1 MKKFLIWLTLASL
14 LFTGF
19 ALAERS
25 AQNDQPADTPA
36 QEEEGTVEIPM
47 ISGVIEEINDAEYD
61 ADGKLLSATLLVTGG
76 DYPQVEVHYEADTT
90 VLEGEEALSLGDY
103 VYVLYNGVM
112 TRSLPPQITAERISI
127 WKQVGT
133 VTEIGEDGFMMHTEE
148 QGDVWVN
155 ATEEQLAAIA
165 LEDEVTVYSNGVM
178 TMSLP
183 PQITAVWM
191 TTAAE

>member
-1 MKKFLIWLTLASL
+1 MKKFLIWLTLATL

-90 VLEGEEALSLGDY
+90 GLEGEEALSLGDY

>member
-1 MKKFLIWLTLASL
+1 MKKFLIWLTLATL

-47 ISGVIEEINDAEYD
+47 ISGVIEKINDAEYD